1 LRGGEGEGNVDER
14 TRDRDEAGQ
23 ERVGW
28 NMNDRYER
36 IGEAREQEFPDE
48 PVHAPEFGN
57 AAGHAVVNNAAG
69 VESYPEHVEQYQD
82 EQYPGEQYPGEQY
95 QGPGSANGTE
105 PDNGYAPS
113 ADGAFATQRGGHG
126 PQAFEEPS
134 SPLLLE
140 MNEIEDFKRR
150 WPEIKATFVDDPRD
164 SVQLAD
170 QMLSQVTDLIARRV
184 GEERARLESEW
195 NGRNDV
201 TTEDLRQSLHR
212 YQVFFDRLTNT

>member
-1 LRGGEGEGNVDER
+1 
-14 TRDRDEAGQ
+14 
-23 ERVGW
+23 
-28 NMNDRYER
+28 MNDRYER
-36 IGEAREQEFPDE
+36 VGEARDPEFPDE

-57 AAGHAVVNNAAG
+57 VAGHAAANHPG
-69 VESYPEHVEQYQD
+69 VEHYAEHANVEQYQD
-82 EQYPGEQYPGEQY
+82 DQY
-95 QGPGSANGTE
+95 QDDQYQDETSYHDAGSSNANGSE
-105 PDNGYAPS
+105 PENGFVVSPDPRFGTMAQ
-113 ADGAFATQRGGHG
+113 GAGHK
-126 PQAFEEPS
+126 PQAFEEQL

-140 MNEIEDFKRR
+140 ADEIEDFKRR

-170 QMLSQVTDLIARRV
+170 QMLIQVTELIARRV

>member
-1 LRGGEGEGNVDER
+1 
-14 TRDRDEAGQ
+14 
-23 ERVGW
+23 
-28 NMNDRYER
+28 MNDRYER
-36 IGEAREQEFPDE
+36 VGEAREPEFPDE

-57 AAGHAVVNNAAG
+57 VAGPGVAGHPG
-69 VESYPEHVEQYQD
+69 VEHYAEHANIEQYSD
-82 EQYPGEQYPGEQY
+82 EQYHE
-95 QGPGSANGTE
+95 PGSANGAAE
-105 PDNGYAPS
+105 PDNGYAVVAQEPS
-113 ADGAFATQRGGHG
+113 RFGGMQRPGHG
-126 PQAFEEPS
+126 PQAFEEQA

-140 MNEIEDFKRR
+140 MDEIEDFKRR

-170 QMLSQVTDLIARRV
+170 QMLIQVTELIARRV

>member
-1 LRGGEGEGNVDER
+1 LNEM
-14 TRDRDEAGQ
+14 TRDHDQAGQ
-23 ERVGW
+23 GSVGW

-36 IGEAREQEFPDE
+36 VGETREPEFPDE

-57 AAGHAVVNNAAG
+57 VAGHAMANRPGVDHYAEHANA
-69 VESYPEHVEQYQD
+69 EQYQD
-82 EQYPGEQYPGEQY
+82 DQQYNDDQQYPD
-95 QGPGSANGTE
+95 PGSANGTE
-105 PDNGYAPS
+105 PEAPGYPAAQEPARFVMPRPS
-113 ADGAFATQRGGHG
+113 HG
-126 PQAFEEPS
+126 PQAFEEQM

-140 MNEIEDFKRR
+140 RDEIEDFKRR
-150 WPEIKATFVDDPRD
+150 WPEIKSTFVDDPRD

-170 QMLSQVTDLIARRV
+170 QMLIQVTELIARRV

-212 YQVFFDRLTNT
+212 YQVLFDRLTNT

>member
-1 LRGGEGEGNVDER
+1 MNEE
-14 TRDRDEAGQ
+14 TRDRDGAGQ
-23 ERVGW
+23 GRVGW

-36 IGEAREQEFPDE
+36 VGEAREPEFPDE

-57 AAGHAVVNNAAG
+57 VAGHAVPNRPG
-69 VESYPEHVEQYQD
+69 VDHYAEHANIEPYRDDPYQEEQYQQD
-82 EQYPGEQYPGEQY
+82 EQYHEQQ
-95 QGPGSANGTE
+95 QQQPGSANGAE
-105 PDNGYAPS
+105 PEDGYVAPS
-113 ADGAFATQRGGHG
+113 EPRYGGLPRSGHG
-126 PQAFEEPS
+126 PQAFEDQS

-140 MNEIEDFKRR
+140 MEEIEDFKRR

-170 QMLSQVTDLIARRV
+170 QMLTQVTELIARRV

>member
-1 LRGGEGEGNVDER
+1 
-14 TRDRDEAGQ
+14 
-23 ERVGW
+23 
-28 NMNDRYER
+28 MNDRYER
-36 IGEAREQEFPDE
+36 VGEARDQEFPDE

-57 AAGHAVVNNAAG
+57 VAGQAAVNRPG
-69 VESYPEHVEQYQD
+69 VERYAEHSSVEQYQE
-82 EQYPGEQYPGEQY
+82 EQYHEEQYHD
-95 QGPGSANGTE
+95 GPQSPNGTE
-105 PDNGYAPS
+105 LENAYMVPQEPS
-113 ADGAFATQRGGHG
+113 RFGAMPRPSHG
-126 PQAFEEPS
+126 PQAFEEQV

-140 MNEIEDFKRR
+140 MEEIEDFKRR

-170 QMLSQVTDLIARRV
+170 QMLIQVTELIARRV

-212 YQVFFDRLTNT
+212 YQVLFDRLTNT

>member
-1 LRGGEGEGNVDER
+1 
-14 TRDRDEAGQ
+14 
-23 ERVGW
+23 
-28 NMNDRYER
+28 MNDRYER
-36 IGEAREQEFPDE
+36 VGEAREPEFPDE

-57 AAGHAVVNNAAG
+57 VAGNAVPGHPG
-69 VESYPEHVEQYQD
+69 VDQYAEHSNIEQYAD
-82 EQYPGEQYPGEQY
+82 EQYHDA
-95 QGPGSANGTE
+95 GSTNGAE
-105 PDNGYAPS
+105 PENGYAQGPTPRY
-113 ADGAFATQRGGHG
+113 GAMLRAGHG
-126 PQAFEEPS
+126 PQAFEEQA

-140 MNEIEDFKRR
+140 TDEIEDFKRR

-170 QMLSQVTDLIARRV
+170 QMLIQVTELIARRV

>member
-1 LRGGEGEGNVDER
+1 
-14 TRDRDEAGQ
+14 
-23 ERVGW
+23 
-28 NMNDRYER
+28 MNDRYER
-36 IGEAREQEFPDE
+36 VGEARDPEFQDE

-57 AAGHAVVNNAAG
+57 VAGQAGATPPGGEHYIDHASI
-69 VESYPEHVEQYQD
+69 EPYQEEQYH
-82 EQYPGEQYPGEQY
+82 E
-95 QGPGSANGTE
+95 GSSNGTE
-105 PDNGYAPS
+105 LENGYIVPQEPS
-113 ADGAFATQRGGHG
+113 RFGTMPRPGHG
-126 PQAFEEPS
+126 PQAFEEQV

-140 MNEIEDFKRR
+140 MEEIEDFKLR

-170 QMLSQVTDLIARRV
+170 QMLIQVTELIARRV